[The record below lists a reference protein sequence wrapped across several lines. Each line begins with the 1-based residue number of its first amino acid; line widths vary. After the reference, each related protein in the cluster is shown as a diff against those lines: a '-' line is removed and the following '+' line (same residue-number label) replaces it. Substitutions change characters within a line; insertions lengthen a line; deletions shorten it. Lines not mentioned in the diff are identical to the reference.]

1 MKRKKT
7 AAITLSLCGLAL
19 LSMYVGTNLNW
30 QDVMDRGTA
39 EKLSCFVNRT
49 SMTEESLCKGVLSR
63 VLQGDEA
70 EKYRDQEEDC
80 SYEYAHRKSSSGAQ
94 ENMDVSAGDKHA
106 DDFSGEEENVETSAN
121 LENILDVT
129 DIQKMEAG
137 SILDTS
143 QLTATAVESLFYSEE
158 LSAEVQ
164 PRIMGI
170 SYQENDNI
178 SLEEL
183 RYLRVLH
190 LGFDGQTHIGELLV
204 NASIADDVLEIM
216 RELFENGYEIE
227 KMVLVDAY
235 GADDER
241 SMEDNNTSAFN
252 YREIAGSSKLSRH
265 SLGLAIDINPLYN
278 PCVKNSGASISPA
291 NAGDYADRSQT
302 FAHKIDENDLCYR
315 LFMEHGFTWG
325 GSWRSLKDY
334 QHFEK

>member
-1 MKRKKT
+1 MKFMKR
-7 AAITLSLCGLAL
+7 AVVPISLCVLVL
-19 LSMYVGTNLNW
+19 ISLYVLTNQGMQNVIDKDTEGKLQELVNE
-30 QDVMDRGTA
+30 
-39 EKLSCFVNRT
+39 EKASGEF
-49 SMTEESLCKGVLSR
+49 EAQGVLG
-63 VLQGDEA
+63 QGSLGDVA
-70 EKYRDQEEDC
+70 AKYRMREEVF
-80 SYEYAHRKSSSGAQ
+80 SYANAHKESPSGVQGSMEAAT
-94 ENMDVSAGDKHA
+94 NAK
-106 DDFSGEEENVETSAN
+106 
-121 LENILDVT
+121 NILDIA
-129 DIQKMEAG
+129 DIKKMEAG

-143 QLTATAVESLFYSEE
+143 RLPATGVESLFYSEE

-164 PRIMGI
+164 QRIMGI

-178 SLEEL
+178 SLGEL

-190 LGFDGQTHIGELLV
+190 MGFDGQAHIGELLV
-204 NASIADDVLEIM
+204 NVSIATDVLEIM
-216 RELFENGYEIE
+216 RELFENGYAIE
-227 KMVLVDAY
+227 KMVLVDVY
-235 GADDER
+235 GADDEQ

-315 LFMEHGFTWG
+315 LFLEHGFTWG
-325 GSWRSLKDY
+325 GSWHSLKDY

>member
-1 MKRKKT
+1 MNHKKKT
-7 AAITLSLCGLAL
+7 GIVILLFLFMSICLYISGITKPPGLCLKGKPGGGLSGI
-19 LSMYVGTNLNW
+19 
-30 QDVMDRGTA
+30 VM
-39 EKLSCFVNRT
+39 
-49 SMTEESLCKGVLSR
+49 
-63 VLQGDEA
+63 
-70 EKYRDQEEDC
+70 EKYRNQTEGF
-80 SYEYAHRKSSSGAQ
+80 SYASTHKESPSGVP
-94 ENMDVSAGDKHA
+94 ENMERSAGTDKNTEE
-106 DDFSGEEENVETSAN
+106 FSDVGESVEAAAN
-121 LENILDVT
+121 FRNSFTIA
-129 DIQKMEAG
+129 DIQQMEAG
-137 SILDTS
+137 SVLDMS
-143 QLTATAVESLFYSEE
+143 GVAVDLTEALFYSEE

-164 PRIMGI
+164 QRIMGI
-170 SYQENDNI
+170 SYEENDNI
-178 SLEEL
+178 SLGEL

-204 NASIADDVLEIM
+204 NVSIANDVLQIM
-216 RELFENGYEIE
+216 RELYANEYAIE

-278 PCVKNSGASISPA
+278 PCVKNDGASISPV

-315 LFMEHGFTWG
+315 LFLEHGFTWG

>member
-1 MKRKKT
+1 MKFMKR
-7 AAITLSLCGLAL
+7 AVVLISLCVLVL
-19 LSMYVGTNLNW
+19 ISLYVLTNQGMQNVIDKDTEGKLQELVNE
-30 QDVMDRGTA
+30 
-39 EKLSCFVNRT
+39 EKASGEF
-49 SMTEESLCKGVLSR
+49 EAQGVLG
-63 VLQGDEA
+63 QGSLGDVA
-70 EKYRDQEEDC
+70 EKYRMREEVF
-80 SYEYAHRKSSSGAQ
+80 SYANAHKESPSGVQGSMEAAT
-94 ENMDVSAGDKHA
+94 NAK
-106 DDFSGEEENVETSAN
+106 
-121 LENILDVT
+121 NILDIA
-129 DIQKMEAG
+129 DIKKMEAG

-143 QLTATAVESLFYSEE
+143 RLPATGVELLFYSEE

-164 PRIMGI
+164 QRIMGI

-178 SLEEL
+178 SLGEL

-190 LGFDGQTHIGELLV
+190 MGFDGQAHIGELLV
-204 NASIADDVLEIM
+204 NVSIATDVLEIM
-216 RELFENGYEIE
+216 RELFENGYAIE

-235 GADDER
+235 GADDEQ

-315 LFMEHGFTWG
+315 LFLEHGFTWG
-325 GSWRSLKDY
+325 GSWHSLKDY

>member
-1 MKRKKT
+1 MNHKKKT
-7 AAITLSLCGLAL
+7 GIVILLFLFMFICLYISGITKPPGLYLKGKPGGGLSGI
-19 LSMYVGTNLNW
+19 
-30 QDVMDRGTA
+30 VM
-39 EKLSCFVNRT
+39 
-49 SMTEESLCKGVLSR
+49 
-63 VLQGDEA
+63 
-70 EKYRDQEEDC
+70 EKYRNQKEDF
-80 SYEYAHRKSSSGAQ
+80 SYASAHKESPSGVP
-94 ENMDVSAGDKHA
+94 ENMERSAGTDKNTEE
-106 DDFSGEEENVETSAN
+106 FSDVGESVEAAAN
-121 LENILDVT
+121 AGNSFTIA
-129 DIQKMEAG
+129 DIQQMEAG
-137 SILDTS
+137 SVLDMS
-143 QLTATAVESLFYSEE
+143 GVAADLTEALFYSEE

-164 PRIMGI
+164 QRIMGI
-170 SYQENDNI
+170 SYEENDNI

-204 NASIADDVLEIM
+204 NASIANDVLQIM
-216 RELFENGYEIE
+216 RELYANEYAIE

-278 PCVKNSGASISPA
+278 PCVKNGGASISPV

>member
-63 VLQGDEA
+63 VLQGDVI
-70 EKYRDQEEDC
+70 EKYRDQEEDF
-80 SYEYAHRKSSSGAQ
+80 SYEYAHGKSPSGAQ
-94 ENMDVSAGDKHA
+94 ENMDISAGDKHA

-143 QLTATAVESLFYSEE
+143 RLTATAVESLFYSEE

-164 PRIMGI
+164 QRIMGI

>member
-1 MKRKKT
+1 MNHKKKT
-7 AAITLSLCGLAL
+7 GIVILLFLVVSICLYISGITKPPGLCLKGEPGGGLSGI
-19 LSMYVGTNLNW
+19 
-30 QDVMDRGTA
+30 VM
-39 EKLSCFVNRT
+39 
-49 SMTEESLCKGVLSR
+49 
-63 VLQGDEA
+63 
-70 EKYRDQEEDC
+70 EKYRNQTEGF
-80 SYEYAHRKSSSGAQ
+80 SYASTHKESPSGVP
-94 ENMDVSAGDKHA
+94 ENMERAAGTDESTEKLPDMCESAEAAANAENSFTIA
-106 DDFSGEEENVETSAN
+106 D
-121 LENILDVT
+121 IR
-129 DIQKMEAG
+129 QMEAG
-137 SILDTS
+137 SVLDLS
-143 QLTATAVESLFYSEE
+143 GAAADLTESLFYSEE

-164 PRIMGI
+164 QRIMGI
-170 SYQENDNI
+170 SYRENDNI
-178 SLEEL
+178 SPAEL

-216 RELFENGYEIE
+216 RELYANEYAIE

-241 SMEDNNTSAFN
+241 SMEDDNTSAFN

-278 PCVKNSGASISPA
+278 PCVKNGGASVSPA
-291 NAGDYADRSQT
+291 NAGGYVDRSQA

>member
-1 MKRKKT
+1 MREEVFSYANAHKESPSGVQGSME
-7 AAITLSLCGLAL
+7 AA
-19 LSMYVGTNLNW
+19 TN
-30 QDVMDRGTA
+30 A
-39 EKLSCFVNRT
+39 K
-49 SMTEESLCKGVLSR
+49 
-63 VLQGDEA
+63 
-70 EKYRDQEEDC
+70 
-80 SYEYAHRKSSSGAQ
+80 
-94 ENMDVSAGDKHA
+94 
-106 DDFSGEEENVETSAN
+106 
-121 LENILDVT
+121 NILDIA
-129 DIQKMEAG
+129 DIKKMEAG

-143 QLTATAVESLFYSEE
+143 RLPATGVESLFYSEE

-164 PRIMGI
+164 QRIMGI

-178 SLEEL
+178 SLGEL

-190 LGFDGQTHIGELLV
+190 MGFDGQAHIGELLV
-204 NASIADDVLEIM
+204 NVSIATDVLEIM
-216 RELFENGYEIE
+216 RELFENGYAIE

-235 GADDER
+235 GADDEQ

-315 LFMEHGFTWG
+315 LFLEHGFTWG
-325 GSWRSLKDY
+325 GSWHSLKDY

>member
-7 AAITLSLCGLAL
+7 AAITLSLCGLVLFSLYA
-19 LSMYVGTNLNW
+19 
-30 QDVMDRGTA
+30 GTA
-39 EKLSCFVNRT
+39 RNWRNVIEKGTTEKLPCSVNGT
-49 SMTEESLCKGVLSR
+49 SMTEESLCEGVLST
-63 VLQGDEA
+63 VLPETVE
-70 EKYRDQEEDC
+70 EKYRNQKE
-80 SYEYAHRKSSSGAQ
+80 
-94 ENMDVSAGDKHA
+94 
-106 DDFSGEEENVETSAN
+106 DFSYASAHKESPSGVEESTEAAAN
-121 LENILDVT
+121 AGKSLTIA
-129 DIQKMEAG
+129 DIRQMEAG
-137 SILDTS
+137 SVLDMS
-143 QLTATAVESLFYSEE
+143 GAAADLTESLFYSEE
-158 LSAEVQ
+158 LSAEMQ
-164 PRIMGI
+164 QRIMGI

-178 SLEEL
+178 SLGEL

-204 NASIADDVLEIM
+204 NASIADEVLQIM
-216 RELFENGYEIE
+216 RELYANEYAIE

-278 PCVKNSGASISPA
+278 PCVKNGGASISPV
-291 NAGDYADRSQT
+291 NAGGYADRSQT

-315 LFMEHGFTWG
+315 LFLEHGFTWG
-325 GSWRSLKDY
+325 GSWHSLKDY

>member
-1 MKRKKT
+1 MKFMKR
-7 AAITLSLCGLAL
+7 AVVLISLCVLVL
-19 LSMYVGTNLNW
+19 ISLYVLTNQGMQNVI
-30 QDVMDRGTA
+30 DKDTEG
-39 EKLSCFVNRT
+39 KLQELVN
-49 SMTEESLCKGVLSR
+49 EENASGEFEAQGVLG
-63 VLQGDEA
+63 QGSLGDVA
-70 EKYRDQEEDC
+70 EKYRMREEVF
-80 SYEYAHRKSSSGAQ
+80 SYANAHKESPSGVQGSMEAAT
-94 ENMDVSAGDKHA
+94 NAK
-106 DDFSGEEENVETSAN
+106 
-121 LENILDVT
+121 NILDIA
-129 DIQKMEAG
+129 DIKKMEAG

-143 QLTATAVESLFYSEE
+143 RLPATGVESLFYSEE

-164 PRIMGI
+164 QRIMGI

-178 SLEEL
+178 SLGEL

-190 LGFDGQTHIGELLV
+190 MGFDGQAHIGELLV
-204 NASIADDVLEIM
+204 NVSIATDVLEIM
-216 RELFENGYEIE
+216 RELFENGYAIE

-235 GADDER
+235 GADDEQ

-315 LFMEHGFTWG
+315 LFLEHGFTWG
-325 GSWRSLKDY
+325 GSWHSLKDY